1 MPHVTSREFDNVD
14 PEVSTN
20 FASAHVS
27 MGTDKQL
34 VELIH
39 VKALEVLRS
48 SQPSALRYQS
58 ITLFLRG
65 GLITPR
71 IFHHYNAAKKCI
83 R

>member
-1 MPHVTSREFDNVD
+1 
-14 PEVSTN
+14 
-20 FASAHVS
+20 

-39 VKALEVLRS
+39 VKALEVLRP
-48 SQPSALRYQS
+48 SQPSAHRYQS

-65 GLITPR
+65 GLLILR
-71 IFHHYNAAKKCI
+71 IFHFRSAAQPKKRFIKKTI